1 MEAKY
6 FTISDFNKFA
16 GDILDKKIKEKG
28 LVDKSDIYGF
38 IDNSDLVQR

>member
-6 FTISDFNKFA
+6 FTISNFNKFT

-28 LVDKSDIYGF
+28 LVDKSDIYRF
-38 IDNSDLVQR
+38 IDNSDLVRR